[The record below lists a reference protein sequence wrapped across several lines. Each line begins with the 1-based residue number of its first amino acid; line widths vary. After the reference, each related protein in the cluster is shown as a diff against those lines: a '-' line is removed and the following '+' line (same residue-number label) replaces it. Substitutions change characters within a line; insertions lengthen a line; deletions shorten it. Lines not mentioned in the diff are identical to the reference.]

1 MLLLGECF
9 QYRAIAGPPKLVST
23 SPGFWAVN
31 VNAAT
36 QKKISLT
43 FDQRLRGNLTDWIG
57 FDVLSPPSDLQTT
70 FSSDHMSC
78 SIPVQLA
85 PGKVYICALN
95 ERGIAGVGFQ
105 NEKGFSLPPTYLVF
119 QTAGAPAPEDIPPHV
134 TKAIPA
140 NDAQVDPIRTT
151 SIAMTFDQP
160 MGTKKHGLHLFEN
173 GKPVDISKL
182 AFAYSADGRTFT
194 LPYSFRPGTQY
205 RLELNNV
212 ADIGFSRANRVPLW
226 PVQISFLTQ

>member
-1 MLLLGECF
+1 M
-9 QYRAIAGPPKLVST
+9 
-23 SPGFWAVN
+23 
-31 VNAAT
+31 
-36 QKKISLT
+36 
-43 FDQRLRGNLTDWIG
+43 
-57 FDVLSPPSDLQTT
+57 
-70 FSSDHMSC
+70 
-78 SIPVQLA
+78 
-85 PGKVYICALN
+85 
-95 ERGIAGVGFQ
+95 
-105 NEKGFSLPPTYLVF
+105 
-119 QTAGAPAPEDIPPHV
+119 